1 MNKDE
6 MYILAEIL
14 CGDESNESDE
24 IIIDITNLN
33 NGVVVTDPAHKQYN
47 AYLLEM

>member
-1 MNKDE
+1 MPDLY
-6 MYILAEIL
+6 MLAEIL
-14 CGDESNESDE
+14 SGDESNESDE

-33 NGVVVTDPAHKQYN
+33 NGVVITDPAHPQYN